1 MKVPARVD
9 EVLDASGLQCPL
21 PLAKAA
27 KALNGLTADS
37 VLKVIATDEG
47 SVLDFRSWAKGSRT
61 CELLAQETH
70 AGDDGKIRYV
80 HYLKKT

>member
-1 MKVPARVD
+1 VNVPERVD

-27 KALNGLTADS
+27 KALDGLASDG

-47 SVLDFRSWAKGSRT
+47 SVLDFRSWAQKST
-61 CELLAQETH
+61 KCELIAQETRQ
-70 AGDDGKIRYV
+70 GDDGKTRYV
-80 HYLKKT
+80 HYLRRT